1 MDTSADSASRA
12 RGPIC
17 ADRTSTCS
25 PSRFI
30 FPLSAFRPP
39 QPPHTATQL
48 RQAAA
53 LKEQLESLQ
62 NELATFLRAPAATPP
77 PAAAPKPKGTI
88 SAAGIA
94 RIKAAQKARWA
105 KIKAAKP
112 VAKPAPAPVPAKKWK
127 LSAAG
132 KAKII
137 AASKAYWAKVK
148 AAKKK

>member
-1 MDTSADSASRA
+1 M
-12 RGPIC
+12 
-17 ADRTSTCS
+17 
-25 PSRFI
+25 PS
-30 FPLSAFRPP
+30 
-39 QPPHTATQL
+39 
-48 RQAAA
+48 
-53 LKEQLESLQ
+53 
-62 NELATFLRAPAATPP
+62 
-77 PAAAPKPKGTI
+77 PAAAPKKKVKI

-112 VAKPAPAPVPAKKWK
+112 VAKPAPAPRPARKWK

-132 KAKII
+132 KARII